1 MVTCERFKEIVK
13 GITDNPPGYEPEI
26 RLQFS
31 DRTAE
36 YMIIVYGEKC
46 TFQRCG
52 YKDGSGEVWYRSL
65 DELYESET
73 VDGILLKRDWGKI
86 TELVRSTNSKRKQ
99 RAI

>member
-1 MVTCERFKEIVK
+1 MIAFERFKEIVENLV
-13 GITDNPPGYEPEI
+13 DNPPGNEPEI

-52 YKDGSGEVWYRSL
+52 FPSADG
-65 DELYESET
+65 
-73 VDGILLKRDWGKI
+73 K
-86 TELVRSTNSKRKQ
+86 NHN
-99 RAI
+99 